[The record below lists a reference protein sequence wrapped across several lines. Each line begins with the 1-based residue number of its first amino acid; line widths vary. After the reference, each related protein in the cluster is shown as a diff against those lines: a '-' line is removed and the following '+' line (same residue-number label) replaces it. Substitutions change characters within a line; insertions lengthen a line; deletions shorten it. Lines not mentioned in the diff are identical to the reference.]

1 MLYRVQEY
9 LNNLKLFASIL
20 GETFNVKCYQKH
32 QFRMVNSQKHK
43 TSCINGW
50 IAIHKVHARMCDHHI
65 LLKKESTCT

>member
-32 QFRMVNSQKHK
+32 QFRMVNSQKRK
-43 TSCINGW
+43 
-50 IAIHKVHARMCDHHI
+50 R
-65 LLKKESTCT
+65 LLV